1 MLSIIILAAG
11 QGTRMQSE
19 LPKVLHRLAGK
30 TLLEHVYTAASGL
43 EHRKIHIVYGYGGR
57 QVPDTLSSLQADWV
71 EQPQQLGTGHAV
83 TLALPS
89 VPDGDNVLLLFGD
102 VPLVTLDSLQRLV
115 SAAGTAGFGLMT
127 AEVDDPAGYGRI
139 IRDDKGRVTRIV
151 EEKDATDPQRAVR
164 EINTGIMLVR
174 AALLKDWLADLRNR
188 NAQGEYYLTDVIE
201 KAALEKVDIR
211 TIKPVSTAEI
221 QGVNNRVQLAAL
233 ERYYQQKL
241 AHNLMRDGVTLMD
254 PSRFDVRGELSTG
267 RDILIDVNVVIEGR
281 VRIGDNVSIGANCYI
296 SNSDIADGVAVLQNC
311 VIENAVIGCNC
322 RIGPF
327 ARIRPQTRL
336 ADEVHV
342 GNFVELKKAEV
353 GAGSKINHLSYVGDC
368 EIGTNANIGA
378 GTITCNFDGANKH
391 LTRIGNNVFIGSDSQ
406 LVAPVVIGDGA
417 TIGAGTTVIR
427 DVESGI
433 LTFTKA
439 EQKVVRDWQRPVKK
453 QP

>member
-164 EINTGIMLVR
+164 ELNTGIMLVR